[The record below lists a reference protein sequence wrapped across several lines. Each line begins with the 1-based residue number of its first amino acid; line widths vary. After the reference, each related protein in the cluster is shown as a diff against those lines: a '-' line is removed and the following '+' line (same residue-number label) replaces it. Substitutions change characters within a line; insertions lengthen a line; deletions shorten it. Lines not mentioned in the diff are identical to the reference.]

1 MIAARS
7 FVVAILVVV
16 AVVALAVGGGV
27 YASSRPSADV
37 ELRVALENVEHA
49 KRGEPMVEPAG
60 ANVAALVAGG
70 AAAALCLAG
79 VAVAARRRSTTP

>member
-27 YASSRPSADV
+27 YVSTRPTAD
-37 ELRVALENVEHA
+37 
-49 KRGEPMVEPAG
+49 
-60 ANVAALVAGG
+60 
-70 AAAALCLAG
+70 
-79 VAVAARRRSTTP
+79 